1 MYYILWRITEA
12 YLIGDSFKCPVMVL
26 FLDRT
31 KKPKSWIIF
40 FMDFP
45 MYYILYKDVQNSKNY
60 IFTERHT

>member
-12 YLIGDSFKCPVMVL
+12 LIGDSFKCLVMVL

-60 IFTERHT
+60 IFTEWHT